1 MLLFELYRVSAE
13 VIQKLNITV
22 NQATIAVFTNS

>member
-1 MLLFELYRVSAE
+1 MLLLELYRVSAE

-22 NQATIAVFTNS
+22 KQATIAVFTNS